1 MAKSKTE
8 KMSYEQAV
16 ENLEELVKKIE
27 SPSMP
32 LSKMGDEV
40 KKAMELIKYCKEELK
55 GYQKEFDQITEL

>member
-32 LSKMGDEV
+32 LSKMGDEL
-40 KKAMELIKYCKEELK
+40 KKAMELIKY
-55 GYQKEFDQITEL
+55 